1 LANNTNRYNFTPVM
15 TKAERTRHF
24 IIEKAA
30 PLINRKG
37 MAGTSINDIM
47 EATQL
52 TKGSV
57 YGNFENKEEICYE
70 AFDYLIK
77 RVSSSLNA
85 AMSSKKTYK
94 EKLFAFIDYY
104 PGTLTQE
111 GYYGCPMLNFGTEAD
126 DTNPI
131 MKQKVGKAI
140 AATES
145 LVAKLVQGGIEEGEF
160 QKTVDPE
167 AFSVKAFAMIE
178 GGMWIARTQNSNK
191 QILLINEMLKKE
203 IEQFSR

>member
-1 LANNTNRYNFTPVM
+1 M

-47 EATQL
+47 EATRL
-52 TKGSV
+52 TKGSL

-70 AFDYLIK
+70 AFDYLLK
-77 RVSSSLNA
+77 RVSSSLGIAIA
-85 AMSSKKTYK
+85 AKETYR

-104 PGTLTQE
+104 PDTLVHE
-111 GYYGCPMLNFGTEAD
+111 GSYGCPMLNFGVEAD
-126 DTNPI
+126 DTNPV
-131 MKQKVGKAI
+131 MKQKVSKAI
-140 AATES
+140 TSTES
-145 LVAKLVQGGIEEGEF
+145 LIAKLVQAGIDSGEF
-160 QKTVDPE
+160 QKSVDAE

-178 GGMWIARTQNSNK
+178 GGMWVSRIQNSNK
-191 QILLINEMLKKE
+191 QILMINSMLKKE
-203 IEQFSR
+203 IEQFCR

>member
-1 LANNTNRYNFTPVM
+1 M

-47 EATQL
+47 DATQL

-70 AFDYLIK
+70 AFDYLLK
-77 RVSSSLNA
+77 RVGSALGV
-85 AMSSKKTYK
+85 AMSAKKTYK
-94 EKLFAFIDYY
+94 EKLFAFMDYY
-104 PGTLTQE
+104 PGTLVQD
-111 GYYGCPMLNFGTEAD
+111 GYYGCPMMNFGVEAD
-126 DTNPI
+126 DTNPV

-140 AATES
+140 NSTEE
-145 LVAKLVQGGIEEGEF
+145 LVAKLVRSGIEAGEF
-160 QKTVDPE
+160 RKDVDAE
-167 AFSVKAFAMIE
+167 SFAVKAFAMIE
-178 GGMWIARTQNSNK
+178 GGMWIARIQNNNK
-191 QILLINEMLKKE
+191 QILMIISMLKKE
-203 IEQFSR
+203 IEQFTR

>member
-1 LANNTNRYNFTPVM
+1 M

-47 EATQL
+47 EATRL

-57 YGNFENKEEICYE
+57 YGNFENKEEICAE

-77 RVSSSLNA
+77 RITSSLDM
-85 AMSSKKTYK
+85 AMGGKKTYK

-104 PGTLTQE
+104 PSTLTQD
-111 GYYGCPMLNFGTEAD
+111 GYFGCPMLNFGTEAD

-131 MKQKVGKAI
+131 IKQKVSKAI
-140 AATES
+140 NATEAS
-145 LVAKLVQGGIEEGEF
+145 IAKLVQAGIKSGEF
-160 QKTVDPE
+160 SKTVDAE
-167 AFSVKAFAMIE
+167 AFALKAFAMIE
-178 GGMWIARTQNSNK
+178 GGMWIARMQNSNK
-191 QILLINEMLKKE
+191 QILLINDMLKKE
-203 IEQFSR
+203 IAQFTQ

>member
-1 LANNTNRYNFTPVM
+1 M

-47 EATQL
+47 DATQL

-70 AFDYLIK
+70 AFDYLLK
-77 RVSSSLNA
+77 RVSSALHA
-85 AMSSKKTYK
+85 AMAGKDTYR

-104 PGTLTQE
+104 PSTLKQGE
-111 GYYGCPMLNFGTEAD
+111 YYGCPMLNFGVEAD
-126 DTNPI
+126 DTNPV
-131 MKQKVGKAI
+131 MKQKVAKAI
-140 AATES
+140 NATED
-145 LVAKLVQGGIEEGEF
+145 LITKLVRQGMEAGEF
-160 QKTVDPE
+160 KKDVDAE
-167 AFSVKAFAMIE
+167 TFGVRAFAMIE
-178 GGMWIARTQNSNK
+178 GGMWIARIQNSNK
-191 QILLINEMLKKE
+191 QILMINHMLKKE
-203 IEQFSR
+203 IEQFVR